1 MYFGQYPIQVQA
13 PEGRKGPQNRNGS
26 HNAGQ
31 RGTAHGRIGRKGGGL
46 RPSRSNN
53 TQSMNVMCFQSLE
66 HGQGLA
72 LTEQAF
78 YEGAESQGPR
88 GKI

>member
-1 MYFGQYPIQVQA
+1 MQVQA
-13 PEGRKGPQNRNGS
+13 SEGRKVSQNRNGS
-26 HNAGQ
+26 QTAGQ
-31 RGTAHGRIGRKGGGL
+31 RGTAHGRMARKGGGL

-78 YEGAESQGPR
+78 YEGAETQGPK